1 MKKLLALA
9 TSVLLGVSLAVV
21 GSSAAFAGGSDSPTP
36 YTVDQTG
43 ITLPAGDT
51 FRDNGHV
58 NIRTNLGNPGLHF
71 EGKCINRTDAECAGA
86 RHAAAQFIGKSFI
99 PWSAFG
105 LNGEFCVSWVQI
117 SQYNEHFGEGGQAP
131 VCVTKD
137 KPKPPQPDDKE
148 KYTEWVDGPWG
159 CGDTTVTQTRTKQV
173 WTYEWNSHKKEWVK
187 TGPVNTT
194 ETQTRNLTDDEQIP
208 YQSADPD
215 GACFNRPDAPAP
227 KTGVETKVNTP
238 VCVVPG
244 NGTASIV
251 TEERTWTKLPEW
263 NEQKNKW
270 VFGKKVF
277 GDWEVQ
283 STETVDDAECI
294 PAPPE
299 PLTGT
304 ESKDTSPVCVV
315 PNNGKATVDLL
326 SRDWVQNPAWSNDT
340 HEWSFGEKEYTKWAV
355 VKTTTVDSESCAP
368 EEPQKPKPPV
378 QTPPRDELATTG
390 VDSIFWLY
398 SGGALLV
405 GAGVLALMLGL
416 AARKRR
422 VE

>member
-1 MKKLLALA
+1 MKKLLTLA
-9 TSVLLGVSLAVV
+9 TSVLLGLGLAVV
-21 GSSAAFAGGSDSPTP
+21 GSSTAYAGGSDSPTP

-86 RHAAAQFIGKSFI
+86 RHAAAQFIEKSFI

-117 SQYNEHFGEGGQAP
+117 SQYNEHFVEGGQAP
-131 VCVTKD
+131 VGMGCEQPPVDQCEAKWQNND
-137 KPKPPQPDDKE
+137 PEQDCFNGPEKPKPLSGE
-148 KYTEWVDGPWG
+148 E
-159 CGDTTVTQTRTKQV
+159 TRT
-173 WTYEWNSHKKEWVK
+173 
-187 TGPVNTT
+187 G
-194 ETQTRNLTDDEQIP
+194 D
-208 YQSADPD
+208 
-215 GACFNRPDAPAP
+215 
-227 KTGVETKVNTP
+227 P
-238 VCVVPG
+238 VCVIPADG
-244 NGTASIV
+244 SAIV
-251 TEERTWTKLPEW
+251 TSEKRSWAQVPSWSKAEKSWI
-263 NEQKNKW
+263 
-270 VFGKKVF
+270 FGEKVF

-315 PNNGKATVDLL
+315 PNNGKATFDLL
-326 SRDWVQNPAWSNDT
+326 SRDWTQTPVWRNDT
-340 HEWSFGEKEYTKWAV
+340 HEWTFGEKEYTKWV
-355 VKTTTVDSESCAP
+355 VVETMTVDSESCVP

-378 QTPPRDELATTG
+378 QTPTRDELATTG

-405 GAGVLALMLGL
+405 GAGVLALILGL